1 VLFQLQVAELAEP
14 KHAVPVTEK
23 DVESEDGDVEHP
35 DGELMAN
42 SVDMNKVDAALLA
55 AHVRIKSKAAIPEA
69 SPPSHRCK
77 RQVDTADQE
86 NLERAEKMKAARN
99 LDPSPEQGSN
109 ESSDKSFLNYSIL

>member
-23 DVESEDGDVEHP
+23 EVESEDGDVEHP

-55 AHVRIKSKAAIPEA
+55 AHVRQKPHPHLIGEKGRLTQLIKKTSNGL
-69 SPPSHRCK
+69 K
-77 RQVDTADQE
+77 R
-86 NLERAEKMKAARN
+86 
-99 LDPSPEQGSN
+99 
-109 ESSDKSFLNYSIL
+109 